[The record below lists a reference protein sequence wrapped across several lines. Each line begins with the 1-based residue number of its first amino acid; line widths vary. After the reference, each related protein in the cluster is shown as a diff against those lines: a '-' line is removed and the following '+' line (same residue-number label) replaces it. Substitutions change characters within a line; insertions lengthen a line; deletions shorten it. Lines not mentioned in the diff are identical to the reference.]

1 MTPLAGLFV
10 LGMIFSIVKAACV
23 APMLLVLLS
32 RVLIDGTVQDLSLLL
47 VFGAGVLTPF
57 FGVGIL
63 GGYASSS
70 RIRGYRDVIRA
81 GSGILLIGFG
91 VWMLFWG

>member
-10 LGMIFSIVKAACV
+10 LGMIFSIVKAACA

-47 VFGAGVLTPF
+47 VFGVGV
-57 FGVGIL
+57 L

-70 RIRGYRDVIRA
+70 RIWEYRDVIRA

-91 VWMLFWG
+91 VWMLFWR